1 MKKAVSIIL
10 FVLVGLSMMTV
21 RSSATPAQE
30 NQALHGFIDGVVNLV
45 LEYDADKEFAVSE
58 PEDTE
63 AAQTFSANK
72 AQKHSAAS
80 SSAQNAEE
88 PTSQA
93 NSKYTLQDFQTARLI
108 VRANGN
114 FDDFGAIENV
124 SGFED
129 FHILQY
135 ESPEAAMEAYENL
148 QTQKTAYSAAP
159 DEVVAPLQGEQAAL
173 SEENTEEYLCEWSHD
188 RTQSDR
194 LLDYIESSGVQL
206 QKTVVA
212 VVDDGVHYDHPFLEG
227 RIERTNFNSSSS
239 GNINDEYG
247 SPVDSHG
254 TGVCSII
261 ADNTPDNVL
270 IRCYKVLDD
279 GGYAP
284 ISQMCV
290 GYIQAIE
297 DGADV
302 INISLGYW
310 DTTGLTEACVKAAY
324 EKNIPIFAAM
334 GNSGEFD
341 QNSVPGNIPE
351 CIAVSATDSNNTTV
365 LWGTLSDASDI
376 SAPGQEIDVAMLE
389 NEYAVW
395 DGTSFASPCAA
406 ALGAILKAQNPNI
419 TVDEMEEKIKT
430 SSFDVKHYNFPEFN
444 ENDYTDNYHTILDG
458 VGMIQYADAFGLPEL
473 AAPVFNL
480 EDTIYLGAQTC
491 SLACADDSAVI
502 LYTTDGTYPDLSNAL
517 VYTQPFEV
525 AERTRI
531 RAVAYYPDGGY
542 YSRETEITPRI
553 LYQDSED
560 MYTITADGVITA
572 YSGKVS
578 DLYIPQTIHGITVT
592 GIERGAFDKAA
603 ITSLVLPETVTE
615 IPDYAFAEHKSL
627 EFIRGDGVT
636 SIGTQVFYESVLKY
650 AEFPNVTEIGLVS
663 FKMTYSFVAGYFPKL
678 EVVGARAFQYSA
690 IISFD
695 GPEVRA
701 INRGSFA
708 SCSRLESVNI
718 PKCTETVWGIGSNG
732 EFEDA
737 SMLAVLQMSSTQNL
751 LAGALQGT
759 RIKTADFPFLK
770 TMKNNALYDCMSL
783 KVIHMPLLESVPK
796 GAFDGINI
804 TISSPK
810 GRVYYLDSVTE
821 IAEDAFGFY
830 PTARIEFSHLVTAQ
844 SLPAS
849 NDENGL
855 FPQQC
860 TIAMPSTFKECT
872 EDTVGRNYKVYGTKG
887 TYAEEWANANG
898 HKFIE
903 ISQETALL
911 QDVPMEYTD
920 ETQVL
925 CPDVI
930 GFNRT
935 YQWYGSL
942 TADNAAGEPIE
953 GATEKEFNPA
963 EYPAYP
969 YYYCVVTSTDVG
981 FDPIEIRTGV
991 TANKVAA
998 ADYSAYNTAV
1008 EKANALEREYYKD
1021 LTDLDAALAVDVSG
1035 LTVSEQA
1042 IVDAQTKA
1050 IEDALA
1056 ALALKDADY
1065 TAYNAAVEKANALD
1079 RSLYADTTELDRLL
1093 GEDIS
1098 GLTIL
1103 EQDIVD
1109 TQTQAIENALNS
1121 LAFKP
1126 ADYTKYNKA
1135 VEQAKALNRDLYE
1148 DLTALDE
1155 ALAVDVSGKNITE
1168 QAEVDAQTQ
1177 AILTAIENLV
1187 FKPADYTEYNKAVE
1201 QAKALNRD
1209 LYEDLT
1215 ALDEA
1220 LAADVSGKN
1229 ITEQEEVDAQTQA
1242 ILTAIENLVEKPVTE
1257 PETPE
1262 EPSQPVSE
1270 APSETETTTQSDAKP
1285 STDVKSPQTG
1295 ANTSSVFGLS
1305 FICICSAVVLV
1316 FTSRKRKQ

>member
-1 MKKAVSIIL
+1 MKRVISIFVATALALSSVAVA
-10 FVLVGLSMMTV
+10 FAAPLSD
-21 RSSATPAQE
+21 RQESSE
-30 NQALHGFIDGVVNLV
+30 INGFIDSITQLV
-45 LEYDADKEFAVSE
+45 REYDADKDFVVSE
-58 PEDTE
+58 PEKTDT
-63 AAQTFSANK
+63 AQAFSATQNDF
-72 AQKHSAAS
+72 AAS
-80 SSAQNAEE
+80 ASAQNTEE
-88 PTSQA
+88 TA
-93 NSKYTLQDFQTARLI
+93 GNSTEPAYTLQDFQTARLI
-108 VRANGN
+108 VRADGN
-114 FDDFGAIENV
+114 FDDCGALENV

-135 ESPEAAMEAYENL
+135 ESPEAAMEAFEKL
-148 QTQKTAYSAAP
+148 QTQNAVYSAAP
-159 DEVVAPLQGEQAAL
+159 DEVVAPLQGEQ
-173 SEENTEEYLCEWSHD
+173 SEITEINADKYLCEWSHD

-194 LLDYIESSGVQL
+194 LLDYIESADVQL
-206 QKTVVA
+206 EKTVVA

-239 GNINDEYG
+239 GNANDEYG
-247 SPVDSHG
+247 SPEDSHG
-254 TGVCSII
+254 TGVCSVI
-261 ADNTPDNVL
+261 ADNTPDDVL

-310 DTTGLTEACVKAAY
+310 DETGLTQACVKTAY
-324 EKNIPIFAAM
+324 EKNIPIFTAM

-341 QNSVPGNIPE
+341 QNTVPGNIPE
-351 CIAVSATDSNNTTV
+351 CISVSATDRENTTV
-365 LWGTLSDASDI
+365 LWGTWSDASDI

-419 TVDEMEEKIKT
+419 TVDEMEEKIKNT
-430 SSFDVKHYNFPEFN
+430 SFDVKRYDFAGFN
-444 ENDYTDNYHTILDG
+444 ENDFTDSYHTALDG

-480 EDTIYLGAQTC
+480 EDNAIYLGAQTC
-491 SLACADDSAVI
+491 SLTCADDSAVI
-502 LYTTDGTYPDLSNAL
+502 LYTTDGTYPDLESAD
-517 VYTQPFEV
+517 VYTKPFEV

-531 RAVAYYPDGGY
+531 RAVAYYPDGEY

-560 MYTITADGVITA
+560 MYSITADGVITG
-572 YSGKVS
+572 YNGKIS
-578 DLYIPQTIHGITVT
+578 DLFVPQTIHGVTVT
-592 GIERGAFDKAA
+592 GIERSAFEKAA
-603 ITSLVLPETVTE
+603 ITGIVLPETITE
-615 IPDYAFAEHKSL
+615 IPDNAFYRNTSL

-636 SIGTQVFYESVLKY
+636 SIGTQVFYESGLKY

-663 FKMTYSFVAGYFPKL
+663 FKMTSSFISGYFPKL

-690 IISFD
+690 IVSFA

-759 RIKTADFPFLK
+759 RIETADFPFLK

-898 HKFIE
+898 HEFIE

-942 TADNAAGEPIE
+942 TADNTAGEPIE

-991 TANKVAA
+991 TANKVA
-998 ADYSAYNTAV
+998 S
-1008 EKANALEREYYKD
+1008 
-1021 LTDLDAALAVDVSG
+1021 
-1035 LTVSEQA
+1035 
-1042 IVDAQTKA
+1042 
-1050 IEDALA
+1050 
-1056 ALALKDADY
+1056 ADY
-1065 TAYNAAVEKANALD
+1065 TAYNQAVAEANAIN
-1079 RSLYADTTELDRLL
+1079 RALY
-1093 GEDIS
+1093 
-1098 GLTIL
+1098 
-1103 EQDIVD
+1103 Q
-1109 TQTQAIENALNS
+1109 
-1121 LAFKP
+1121 
-1126 ADYTKYNKA
+1126 
-1135 VEQAKALNRDLYE
+1135 
-1148 DLTALDE
+1148 DLTALDA
-1155 ALAVDVSGKNITE
+1155 ALSVDVSGKNITE
-1168 QAEVDAQTQ
+1168 QTEVDAQTQ
-1177 AILTAIENLV
+1177 TILDAVSALV
-1187 FKPADYTEYNKAVE
+1187 YKSADYTEVEKAI
-1201 QAKALNRD
+1201 ASAP
-1209 LYEDLT
+1209 EDLSVYT
-1215 ALDEA
+1215 DDSVSALQEVLNAVDYA
-1220 LAADVSGKN
+1220 LN
-1229 ITEQEEVDAQTQA
+1229 ITEQSTVDGYAKAITQA
-1242 ILTAIENLVEKPVTE
+1242 INSLEKKPVPPIT
-1257 PETPE
+1257 E
-1262 EPSQPVSE
+1262 EPI
-1270 APSETETTTQSDAKP
+1270 APNPTKPSLSDETTKPIVTGESTTSADTQNP
-1285 STDVKSPQTG
+1285 NIP
-1295 ANTSSVFGLS
+1295 NTSSTAQISYTVSFLILLS
-1305 FICICSAVVLV
+1305 ACIFITL
-1316 FTSRKRKQ
+1316 RKKKQH